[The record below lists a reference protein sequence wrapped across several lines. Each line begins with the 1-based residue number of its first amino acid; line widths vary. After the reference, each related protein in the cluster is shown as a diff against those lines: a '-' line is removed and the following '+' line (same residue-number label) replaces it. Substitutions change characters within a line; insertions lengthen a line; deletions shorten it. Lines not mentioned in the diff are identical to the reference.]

1 MSETLNYV
9 PFSDLAHV
17 NPITQ
22 LPAQGECTFLSMS
35 DVTDDGKISSSQVRD
50 VRASGGYTPFQDQDV
65 LFAKITP
72 CMENG
77 KGALAENLISG
88 CGFGSTEFHV
98 LRASELSNS
107 RFVAQWAKSHLLRQ
121 KAEAFMVG
129 SAGQRRVPASFF
141 SRFRVLFL
149 SLAEQ
154 RRIAEVL
161 DAADEAIDAS
171 VACIEKLYLTKDGL
185 VSTILSG
192 LKCRAS
198 VGLSELSEVASGVT
212 LGGSLVGSGSKF
224 PCITVTNV
232 QDGHL
237 DLSEVKKIHLPES
250 SSSRYLLH
258 PGDFLMTEGGDFDK
272 LGRGAVW
279 NNEIEDCL
287 YQNHI
292 FRIRCNQSR
301 LLPDFLSIYSASWH
315 GKNYFRLASK
325 QSTNLASINSTQV
338 KEFPV
343 PLISLEEQQR
353 IISIV
358 QAHDERIAAERARL
372 EKLRKLKTG
381 LMDDLLTG
389 RVRVGRLDEL
399 PV

>member
-22 LPAQGECTFLSMS
+22 LPARGECTFLSMS
-35 DVTDDGKISSSQVRD
+35 DVTDDGKISSSRVRD

-171 VACIEKLYLTKDGL
+171 VACIKKREAAREGIVENLFAKKENWPSGELQDYLHATPKNGFSPVEVDEWTGVRVLGLGCLTSDGFFPRQLKNVPSSYANFSSALLKD
-185 VSTILSG
+185 
-192 LKCRAS
+192 
-198 VGLSELSEVASGVT
+198 
-212 LGGSLVGSGSKF
+212 
-224 PCITVTNV
+224 
-232 QDGHL
+232 
-237 DLSEVKKIHLPES
+237 
-250 SSSRYLLH
+250 
-258 PGDFLMTEGGDFDK
+258 GDFLITRANTRDLVGLVGRYRDVGGT
-272 LGRGAVW
+272 
-279 NNEIEDCL
+279 CL
-287 YQNHI
+287 YPDLMM
-292 FRIRCNQSR
+292 R
-301 LLPDFLSIYSASWH
+301 LRPKKNVLPDFLEYSLRHPYVRRQIMAQAVGTSESMVKISSAIVR
-315 GKNYFRLASK
+315 GLR
-325 QSTNLASINSTQV
+325 INM
-338 KEFPV
+338 P
-343 PLISLEEQQR
+343 SLEEQRR